1 MIYTLLIGKN
11 MIFNPEYETMD
22 EKARKNL
29 QFARLKNLTE
39 KLYGDVPFY
48 RRKMDDL
55 GIRPK
60 DIHSLA
66 DIVKLPFTTK
76 DDLRETFPYGLL
88 ACPQAQIEEIHM
100 SSGTTGV
107 PVVDAYTKKDLEI
120 WGEAMARTLAGAGG
134 GRDDIVQNCYGY
146 GLFTGGLGVH
156 YGAKTLGANVIPM
169 SSGNTQRQL
178 MVMRSFESTLLTC
191 TPSYALF
198 MAEEAEDAG
207 IDLKKLPLNKGCF
220 GAEPWSE
227 NMRREIEE
235 RYGMNAYD
243 IYGLTEI
250 IGPGVAF
257 ECECKDG
264 LHINEDLFYPEIIDP
279 NSGTPL
285 PEGEK
290 GELVFTTLTKEG
302 TPLLRYRTRD
312 VTFLRREPCSCG
324 RTTARMHR
332 LFGRTDDMLIIRGV
346 NVFPSQ
352 IEQALIEI
360 EGTDPHYLI
369 VVDRGP
375 AHLDEVELLV
385 EVKEAFFSDETKGL
399 EGLRNKIETVMKS
412 KLMIGVKVKLVE
424 PKTIERSMGK
434 AKRVLDKRAL

>member
-1 MIYTLLIGKN
+1 
-11 MIFNPEYETMD
+11 MIFNPEYESMD
-22 EKARKNL
+22 EATRKKL
-29 QFARLKNLTE
+29 QLARLKNLVET
-39 KLYGDVPFY
+39 LYEAVPFY
-48 RRKMDDL
+48 RRRIDEKGL
-55 GIRPK
+55 KPC
-60 DIHSLA
+60 DIHSLE
-66 DIVKLPFTTK
+66 DIALLPFTTK

-88 ACPQAQIEEIHM
+88 ACPQAEIEEIHM

-107 PVVDAYTKKDLEI
+107 PVVDAYTNKDLEI

-134 GRDDIVQNCYGY
+134 SRNDTVQNCYGY
-146 GLFTGGLGVH
+146 GLFTGGLGAH
-156 YGAKTLGANVIPM
+156 YGAKKLGANVIPM
-169 SSGNTQRQL
+169 SAGNTERQL
-178 MVMRSFESTLLTC
+178 MVMQSFGSTILTC

-198 MAEEAEDAG
+198 MAEEAEEAG
-207 IDLKKLPLNKGCF
+207 IDLKKLPIKKGCF

-227 NMRREIEE
+227 NMRHEIEE

-257 ECECKDG
+257 ECEAKNG
-264 LHINEDLFYPEIIDP
+264 LHINEDLFYPEVIDP
-279 NSGTPL
+279 ETGKPL
-285 PEGEK
+285 PDGEK

-312 VTFLRREPCSCG
+312 VTFLRRDQCSCG
-324 RTTARMHR
+324 RTTVRMNR

-369 VVDRGP
+369 IVNRGP
-375 AHLDEVELLV
+375 THLDEVELQV
-385 EVKEAFFSDETKGL
+385 EVKKEVFSDETRNL
-399 EGLRNKIETVMKS
+399 EELRRKIENVMKS
-412 KLMIGVKVKLVE
+412 KLMIGVRVKLVE

-434 AKRVLDKRAL
+434 SKRVIDNRKI